1 MTNLFI
7 VRARRMAENR
17 PQVPLKYCGTFF
29 FIFVGFFLSE
39 TETGI
44 SFANKFSLS
53 WTEGLSPNTKR
64 YGKLFTKGV
73 NLF

>member
-1 MTNLFI
+1 MDTNEFVSHLFFGHVHYDQPI
-7 VRARRMAENR
+7 YSYLFLFLLV
-17 PQVPLKYCGTFF
+17 
-29 FIFVGFFLSE
+29 FFLPES
-39 TETGI
+39 ETGI
-44 SFANKFSLS
+44 SFANTFSLS